1 MNNEMFHLTNHLKT
15 ALLAAIEA
23 GQSILE
29 IYNRDFNVRYK
40 DDMSPITLADQRSH
54 DIIVAHLSDQI
65 NDKLPILSEEG
76 RDIPF
81 QERKE
86 WVHFWLVDPL
96 DGTKEF
102 IKRNGEFT
110 VNIALVHGARPVL
123 GIICV
128 PVKDTLYFAA
138 TDLGAYKSEKRD
150 LLAIIK
156 DNAIKKE
163 SFGFVNAVIGCSTKL
178 PYCSSHATFND
189 SHLTI
194 VGSRSHPTK
203 ELEDFVEDMKKRHK
217 SVEFISAGSSL
228 KLCLVAEGKADIY
241 PRLGPTMEW
250 DTAAGQVIVE
260 QAHGSVL
267 NSETNEPLQ
276 YNKKDLLNPWFIV
289 RKKPD

>member
-1 MNNEMFHLTNHLKT
+1 MHHLNRYLKT
-15 ALLAAIEA
+15 ALIAAIEA

-29 IYNRDFNVRYK
+29 IYHRDFNVRYK
-40 DDMSPITLADQRSH
+40 DDMSPLTLADKRSH

-110 VNIALVHGARPVL
+110 VNIALIHGTRPVL
-123 GIICV
+123 GIIYL
-128 PVKDTLYFAA
+128 PVKDILYFAA
-138 TDLGAYKSEKRD
+138 TDLGAYKSEKHD
-150 LLAIIK
+150 LLAMIK

-163 SFGFVNAVIGCSTKL
+163 PSGFVNVIIGCSTKL
-178 PYCSSHATFND
+178 PYYSSHTTFND

-203 ELEDFVEDMKKRHK
+203 EQEEFVYDMRKKHI

-289 RKKPD
+289 RKKPS